1 MKNKFDYKTFIIIIL
16 LIVIVVIVGILL
28 KFTVFEEDS
37 ADDSSSRSSSK
48 SRRSDDEEEE
58 DEDEDEDEDNDD
70 NDDMDEEEQ
79 EIADLVDDWISA
91 QKKKDSNKLMKLV
104 DPIASEALAKSI
116 SSKGSTYVI
125 KDFED
130 NYYETKKYYD
140 DYADENDY
148 ISTDALLKEQYD
160 QLFESV
166 TYKKFDITKIKNL
179 REVKDVDNLY
189 EIDFEAT
196 VSYKLSNS
204 TSNELTIELKGP
216 LFLIKN
222 KGKFYIVGSYDDIS
236 SLSTLY

>member
-1 MKNKFDYKTFIIIIL
+1 MKNKFDYKLFIIIVL
-16 LIVIVVIVGILL
+16 LIALIAVVGILL
-28 KFTVFEEDS
+28 RFTVFEEDS
-37 ADDSSSRSSSK
+37 ADDSSSHSSSK
-48 SRRSDDEEEE
+48 SRRSDDED
-58 DEDEDEDEDNDD
+58 DEDEEDEDNDD

-91 QKKKDSNKLMKLV
+91 QKKKDINKLMKLV
-104 DPIASEALAKSI
+104 DPIASDALAKSI
-116 SSKGSTYVI
+116 SSKGNTYVI

-140 DYADENDY
+140 DYAEENDY

-160 QLFESV
+160 KLFESV

-179 REVKDVDNLY
+179 REVKNTSNLY

-222 KGKFYIVGSYDDIS
+222 KGKFYIVGTYDDIS